1 MRGEQLLGAQHRER
15 HEQLRADLVLPA
27 FAVRRR
33 HQRRAEALAV
43 REVREHRV
51 VLVIRMR
58 RRHHE
63 VADGVELAQ
72 REFERRLALQ
82 RGNRDELMLGGGMC
96 GAHGEEDDEG
106 EERFAH
112 CLVT

>member
-1 MRGEQLLGAQHRER
+1 MRRQQLLGAQHRER
-15 HEQLRADLVLPA
+15 HEQLGADLVLPA

-33 HQRRAEALAV
+33 HERRAKALAV

-51 VLVIRMR
+51 VLVVRMR

-72 REFERRLALQ
+72 RELERRRAASAAT
-82 RGNRDELMLGGGMC
+82 GC
-96 GAHGEEDDEG
+96 S
-106 EERFAH
+106 
-112 CLVT
+112 